1 MNNQQ
6 EKTPLS
12 SDEKR
17 ELKKNAHSL
26 KPVIQLGKKGV
37 SEAFIA
43 ELNGALLAHELIKMA
58 VMPERK
64 SELASDL
71 EEILKQTLAEHI
83 DTIGNTVILYKK
95 RVDEQS

>member
-6 EKTPLS
+6 EKIPLS

-17 ELKKNAHSL
+17 ELKKNAHHL

-37 SEAFIA
+37 GEAFIT

-64 SELASDL
+64 SELSSDL
-71 EEILKQTLAEHI
+71 KTILEQTSAEHV
-83 DTIGNTVILYKK
+83 DTIGNIVILYKK
-95 RVDEQS
+95 RVGEQS

>member
-71 EEILKQTLAEHI
+71 EEILKQTLAEHV